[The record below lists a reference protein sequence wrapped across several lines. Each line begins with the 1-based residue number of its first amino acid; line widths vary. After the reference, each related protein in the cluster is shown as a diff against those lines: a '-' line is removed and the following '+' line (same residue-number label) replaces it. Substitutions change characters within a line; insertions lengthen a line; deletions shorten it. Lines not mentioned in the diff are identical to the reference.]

1 VGNKIDLEKDREIS
15 YEEALEYA
23 KNIGVPYVECSA
35 KNGQNVN

>member
-1 VGNKIDLEKDREIS
+1 MGNKIDLENDREIS

-23 KNIGVPYVECSA
+23 NNIGVPYVECSA